1 MSIHMSQLPVKKV
14 YIDGRSL
21 SEDGTY
27 EFTVDCGAVY
37 FDAIYDNDG
46 KLKSIEQYF
55 YTDRFSRDDLDSAL
69 QDNQLL
75 TVDERDFPAKPY
87 LLSKIISG
95 QDWLRFHAV
104 VPCAVNPDY
113 FYNKF
118 IGE

>member
-14 YIDGRSL
+14 FIDAGTL
-21 SEDGTY
+21 SGDGIY

-37 FDAIYDNDG
+37 FGAVYDNDG
-46 KLKSIEQYF
+46 NLRSIDQYF
-55 YTDRFSRDDLDSAL
+55 YTDRFSRDDIESAIN
-69 QDNQLL
+69 DDQLL
-75 TVDERDFPAKPY
+75 TVDNRDFPTKAY
-87 LLSKIISG
+87 LLSKNVSG
-95 QDWLRFHAV
+95 QDWLRFHAI